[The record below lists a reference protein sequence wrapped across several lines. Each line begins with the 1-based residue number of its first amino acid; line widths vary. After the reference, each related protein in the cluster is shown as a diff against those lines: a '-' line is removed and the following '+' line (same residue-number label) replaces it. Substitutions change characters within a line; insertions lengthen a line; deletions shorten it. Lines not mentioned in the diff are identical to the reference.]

1 LPFPRSVSLGESQV
15 KIAWSD
21 GHSSVFSNKAL
32 RESCPCAMCAGEPA
46 AIGVRLII
54 PLTPAA
60 PEGVVA
66 QRYRMVGRYAI
77 SFSWSDGHETGIYPY
92 DYLRQMCECDECAA
106 KGTPKEQGGLIPTG

>member
-1 LPFPRSVSLGESQV
+1 
-15 KIAWSD
+15 
-21 GHSSVFSNKAL
+21 
-32 RESCPCAMCAGEPA
+32 MCAGEPA